1 MFTIVKCNNAK
12 EFNALM
18 VHIFFTSERV
28 KLDSDEILIH
38 DYETICDHLG
48 ITVKDDDQ
56 DVDLHQEFLTGNHRY
71 ANQSYPVYVEWE
83 FVKWGYDSGANI
95 QLFVVHT
102 EAEISFSSF
111 MQKVEEL
118 SKETEELITLLKK
131 IQRIENAQANKR
143 E

>member
-1 MFTIVKCNNAK
+1 M
-12 EFNALM
+12 LS
-18 VHIFFTSERV
+18 SE
-28 KLDSDEILIH
+28 
-38 DYETICDHLG
+38 
-48 ITVKDDDQ
+48 
-56 DVDLHQEFLTGNHRY
+56 
-71 ANQSYPVYVEWE
+71 YPVYVEWE

-118 SKETEELITLLKK
+118 SKETEELIILLKK
-131 IQRIENAQANKR
+131 FSALKMQANKR